1 MLGGPTNFEAALRGV
16 VGLYNEKMITVTA
29 QEGLEP
35 RFERV
40 LKGEIG
46 ADSQERKET
55 KTKEDSKVDEAPSA
69 TQREQPLEARATNH
83 SVEAASEGQY
93 NTAPPA
99 DSTWL
104 ISPKSLLLVLAAV
117 SLLAVAWF
125 IGR

>member
-1 MLGGPTNFEAALRGV
+1 MFGADSGR
-16 VGLYNEKMITVTA
+16 TVSRPWGDGYDIGA
-29 QEGLEP
+29 YEYRE
-35 RFERV
+35 
-40 LKGEIG
+40 GEIG